1 MKREKSK
8 LDSNK
13 QAAKNQFEGKKYVSS
28 IFTAQKMKFSIMDF
42 LIKYDQIHWKLPIW
56 SYLLKKS
63 FIENLFF
70 VQGEKY
76 FRFFNPFQVN
86 APNYFDPSH

>member
-42 LIKYDQIHWKLPIW
+42 LIKYD
-56 SYLLKKS
+56 
-63 FIENLFF
+63 
-70 VQGEKY
+70 
-76 FRFFNPFQVN
+76 
-86 APNYFDPSH
+86 